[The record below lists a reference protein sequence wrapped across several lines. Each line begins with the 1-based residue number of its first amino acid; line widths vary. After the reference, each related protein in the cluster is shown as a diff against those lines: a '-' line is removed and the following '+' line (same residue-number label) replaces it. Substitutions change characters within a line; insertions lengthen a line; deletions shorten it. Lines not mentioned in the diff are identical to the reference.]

1 MDLPSVSLFLN
12 FELSTILPPNQLLL
26 VATDP
31 ADSSGIGWRLFFAL
45 FLVLLNGF
53 FVAAEFAIV
62 KVRASQ
68 IEIKAKTGSRVGKM
82 AKTIIHNLDGYL
94 AATQLGITL
103 ASLGLGWVGED
114 VMHTIFKNLFDSL
127 GWGFSDAFIHS
138 ASTIVAFSV
147 ITIMHI
153 VFGELAPKSFAIQRP
168 VATTMFVSVPLQL
181 FYVVFKPFIW
191 VLNSLAAIILKPF
204 GIDTSAG
211 HESLH
216 STEELQYLLD
226 QGKESGALD
235 NNEHELIK
243 NVFDF
248 NERVVKNIMVPRTK
262 ISGIELASDKEEVI
276 DTIIKEGYSRL
287 PVYDEIMDKIV
298 GIIHAKDI
306 LPLVAAGNNSW
317 TLKDI
322 IRKPYFVTETKKI
335 NDLMSELQSNRIQ
348 IAIVLDEFGG
358 TAGMVT
364 LEDIVEELVG
374 EIQDEY
380 DEEKPLV
387 EKVSDNEFIV
397 SSSATVYDVN
407 EYLPHDL
414 PEDED
419 FDTIGGLVSHIFE
432 RIPEVGESTDSY
444 GYLFTILKKTDQNIE
459 TVKLEM
465 VINKEDMV
473 DNH

>member
-1 MDLPSVSLFLN
+1 MFL
-12 FELSTILPPNQLLL
+12 
-26 VATDP
+26 
-31 ADSSGIGWRLFFAL
+31 AL

-68 IEIKAKTGSRVGKM
+68 IEIKAKSGSRVGKM
-82 AKTIIHNLDGYL
+82 AKGIIHNLDGYL

-103 ASLGLGWVGED
+103 ASLGLGWVGEG
-114 VMHTIFKNLFDSL
+114 VMHTIFKNLFYSL
-127 GWGFSDAFIHS
+127 HWGFSDTFIHS
-138 ASTIVAFSV
+138 ASTVVAFSV
-147 ITIMHI
+147 ITVMHI

-168 VATTMFVSVPLQL
+168 VATTLFVAVPLQI

-191 VLNSLAAIILKPF
+191 TLNSLAAVILKPF
-204 GIDTSAG
+204 GIDTSGG

-216 STEELQYLLD
+216 STEELQFLLD

-262 ISGIELASDKEEVI
+262 ISGIERTSPKEEVV

-306 LPLVAAGNNSW
+306 LPLVASGNPIW
-317 TLKDI
+317 TVSDI

-387 EKVSDNEFIV
+387 ERISDNEFIV
-397 SSSATVYDVN
+397 NAFATVYDVN
-407 EYLPHDL
+407 EHLPHDL

-432 RIPEVGESTDSY
+432 RIPEVGESNESY
-444 GYLFTILKKTDQNIE
+444 GYLFTILKKTEQNIE
-459 TVKLEM
+459 TIKLEL
-465 VINKEDMV
+465 VINKGDMV